1 MLFDLQEQWQ
11 RREVRPR
18 APHYTLTMAAYR
30 DYLPWLLTTAAYY
43 GCLLLYDCLLLY
55 GSTNYNYGQMS
66 NFEYL
71 MKLNHLAGRTHSD
84 LNQYPVSPVG
94 L

>member
-1 MLFDLQEQWQ
+1 
-11 RREVRPR
+11 
-18 APHYTLTMAAYR
+18 
-30 DYLPWLLTTAAYY
+30 
-43 GCLLLYDCLLLY
+43 
-55 GSTNYNYGQMS
+55 MS